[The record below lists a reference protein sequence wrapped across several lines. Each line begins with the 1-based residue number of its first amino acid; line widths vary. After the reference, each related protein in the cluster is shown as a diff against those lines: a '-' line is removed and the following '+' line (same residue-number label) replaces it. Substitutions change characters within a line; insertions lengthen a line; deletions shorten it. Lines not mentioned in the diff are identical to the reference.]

1 MAFQQIGDS
10 PLPPAGSPQNRD
22 LALESDVV
30 GMLGAPRFP
39 LVRHVLLFLCWN
51 PVCRNDVVTG
61 ILVML
66 LVGGQVTRVWVTM
79 EK

>member
-30 GMLGAPRFP
+30 GMVGSSTIPTCQACFIVPSLESCS
-39 LVRHVLLFLCWN
+39 VEMVYT
-51 PVCRNDVVTG
+51 VM
-61 ILVML
+61 LVML
-66 LVGGQVTRVWVTM
+66 AMVLVLSQVTRV
-79 EK
+79 